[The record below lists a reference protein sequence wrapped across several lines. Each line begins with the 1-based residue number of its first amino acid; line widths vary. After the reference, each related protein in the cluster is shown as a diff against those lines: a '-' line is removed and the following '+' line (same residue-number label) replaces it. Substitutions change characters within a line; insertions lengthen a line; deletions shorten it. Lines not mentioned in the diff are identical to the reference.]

1 MCAEFSPPLYLPAPE
16 FPLID
21 GETVSAQIQSEMN
34 LGFIKRKAS
43 YKEEKKK
50 EKKVPQTWRDK
61 LSYNGFSPV
70 SLQSLSCIRAWRLW
84 WLGVILQCV
93 GRVWMCPG
101 YQGRHPFVK
110 CSRWQRLEKSWLRWR
125 FEVGNKVWN
134 EHKTDKYRKCKQVR
148 CFTKPNVSVKVKTG
162 CQILVWTCSFS
173 LLQRTH
179 QVYRPAYVPPFSSL
193 IWKQDSYKH

>member
-1 MCAEFSPPLYLPAPE
+1 MPAVCGEFSPPLYLPAPE

-21 GETVSAQIQSEMN
+21 GETISAQIQSEMN

-43 YKEEKKK
+43 YKEG

-70 SLQSLSCIRAWRLW
+70 SLQSLSCIRAWGLW

-93 GRVWMCPG
+93 GRVWMCQG

-110 CSRWQRLEKSWLRWR
+110 SSRWQRLEKKNDC
-125 FEVGNKVWN
+125 VGGFSQEPKFRMNTKKLNTGNVN
-134 EHKTDKYRKCKQVR
+134 V
-148 CFTKPNVSVKVKTG
+148 FTVSPNQTS
-162 CQILVWTCSFS
+162 Q
-173 LLQRTH
+173 
-179 QVYRPAYVPPFSSL
+179 
-193 IWKQDSYKH
+193 